1 MKNAK
6 KFLKENLTKSIFI
19 AVRIFN
25 VNRRT
30 LSAFIQRDSDAKN
43 ERQNKMLQNHEK
55 NAFDDFIQSLLK
67 HEILSINEIVF
78 SVIMRLKRVYH
89 FETSLKKWFRSWWKQ
104 DHLHKI
110 RTKFSSIIRFEIDH
124 EDVMIEWFLKYKN
137 ILKCLNIRRRRKIIN
152 FDKIDFRSKCMKKQN
167 IIVSIEIKEH
177 YQVSFENRKPLI
189 IIEMINTVEEFSSSL
204 MIIIQKQDLM
214 IS

>member
-1 MKNAK
+1 MKFIIIIIIIEMKNAK

-89 FETSLKKWFRSWWKQ
+89 FETSLKK
-104 DHLHKI
+104 
-110 RTKFSSIIRFEIDH
+110 
-124 EDVMIEWFLKYKN
+124 
-137 ILKCLNIRRRRKIIN
+137 
-152 FDKIDFRSKCMKKQN
+152 
-167 IIVSIEIKEH
+167 
-177 YQVSFENRKPLI
+177 
-189 IIEMINTVEEFSSSL
+189 
-204 MIIIQKQDLM
+204 
-214 IS
+214 